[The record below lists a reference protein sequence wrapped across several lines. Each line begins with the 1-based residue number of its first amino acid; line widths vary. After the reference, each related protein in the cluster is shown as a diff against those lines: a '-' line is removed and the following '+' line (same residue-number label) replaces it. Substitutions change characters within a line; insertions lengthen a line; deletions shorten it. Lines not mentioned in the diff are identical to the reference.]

1 MDLKKSFLVL
11 MVAPD
16 RIWLLFAITISLLFH
31 ISIISPLSSWLNQV
45 FIPNIYDEGIEIQ
58 LLEDELPELKKEVP
72 VEEPVED
79 PVMAEP
85 PPSDDQVDKVYQNL
99 PDFTK
104 NLSETAVEDEIIL
117 PEKEDAGLKDGEETK
132 LDQAFFEKLLEAPL
146 DQKPVNE
153 TEHKPDEI
161 IDTEEEI
168 PETIN
173 PENDP
178 SQVEKEMVTDRKPI
192 PLISPEPEK
201 SIVNVIGSEPVSEL
215 DNVQVIE
222 PQSSKLMS
230 DFASIPETIV
240 EPEAETIVEPEAETI
255 VEPEAETIVEPEA
268 ETIVEPEAETIVEPE
283 AETIVEPE
291 AETIVESEAET
302 IVESKQEAAI
312 VASISPLFR
321 VTPNAKKPVDET
333 PEIIK
338 KSFRGIKPE
347 RTNEDTIQFSMNTYK
362 WTYERYM
369 ENWAVDLS
377 RWWSAP
383 TDYRLGKIPD
393 GGNVWVRVRLQKTG
407 KLLGYKVFDSN
418 LTAEME
424 LSVIQAL
431 IGSLERP
438 SLPEAFPEKELIIN
452 WKFIYPPIDAQ
463 VNLRRKRK

>member
-1 MDLKKSFLVL
+1 M
-11 MVAPD
+11 
-16 RIWLLFAITISLLFH
+16 
-31 ISIISPLSSWLNQV
+31 NQV

-255 VEPEAETIVEPEA
+255 VEPEAETIVE
-268 ETIVEPEAETIVEPE
+268 
-283 AETIVEPE
+283 
-291 AETIVESEAET
+291 SEAET

>member
-1 MDLKKSFLVL
+1 

-268 ETIVEPEAETIVEPE
+268 ETIVEPEAETIVE
-283 AETIVEPE
+283 
-291 AETIVESEAET
+291 SEAET

>member
-255 VEPEAETIVEPEA
+255 VE
-268 ETIVEPEAETIVEPE
+268 
-283 AETIVEPE
+283 
-291 AETIVESEAET
+291 SEAET

>member
-283 AETIVEPE
+283 AETIVE
-291 AETIVESEAET
+291 SEAET

>member
-268 ETIVEPEAETIVEPE
+268 ETIVEPEAETIVE
-283 AETIVEPE
+283 
-291 AETIVESEAET
+291 SEAET